1 MSSETI
7 SGGVPMPANHAA
19 AIIPPAIP
27 DLFSVYLAV
36 ARDKAAALHGAYLYP
51 LHVPNLH

>member
-27 DLFSVYLAV
+27 DLFSVYLV
-36 ARDKAAALHGAYLYP
+36 VRYPTTVRKFVIFCSGIVLHL
-51 LHVPNLH
+51 VK